1 MTVTPAPPVPD
12 VSALLRLGDHT
23 VDLATRA
30 LVVGVV
36 PLPRFGREAE
46 VAAGVRAAAA
56 AGADIV
62 EVPAEP
68 RLLGPAARV
77 AGDLPVAAQV
87 TTPAAAGAAWSAGAR
102 LLLVPADHRAAVEA
116 GLSAG
121 AVAGAD
127 ADWQV
132 AVLVT
137 TAEAGRDQV
146 SDGAG
151 LVAIDTSPLD
161 RVDGVSEESLAL
173 SVGVRLVRTADIRRT
188 RRVVEVMAH
197 LLEARR

>member
-1 MTVTPAPPVPD
+1 MTVTPVPPVPD
-12 VSALLRLGDHT
+12 VSAHLRWGNDRT

-46 VAAGVRAAAA
+46 VAAGVRAMAA

-77 AGDLPVAAQV
+77 VGDLPVAAQV
-87 TTPAAAGAAWSAGAR
+87 TTPAAAGAAWAAGAR
-102 LLLVPADHRAAVEA
+102 LLLVPAEHLAAVEA
-116 GLSAG
+116 GRP
-121 AVAGAD
+121 AD

-146 SDGAG
+146 RDGAG
-151 LVAIDTSPLD
+151 LVAIDTSRLD

-173 SVGVRLVRTADIRRT
+173 SVGVRLVRTSDIRRT